1 MVTKWS
7 AFPVLPASSKSHG
20 APVSSFDRCILSVQA
35 TFGSANPTALSFLSM
50 TGSVRYTAPAVRYSF
65 VRSAVLAILVFV
77 ISAASGA
84 GVFAFA
90 VAQGR
95 TGSGLQWTAV
105 LALAAWVIAS
115 LCALRYWWCAPSG
128 ELVWDGQG
136 WAIHFVADE
145 EPLALRRAPQVL
157 VDMQAWLWVTVV
169 HGDLRRSWIWL
180 ERSRQTERWGDLR
193 RAVYSPAMQ
202 VATPA
207 SLFNPAQGREP

>member
-1 MVTKWS
+1 
-7 AFPVLPASSKSHG
+7 
-20 APVSSFDRCILSVQA
+20 
-35 TFGSANPTALSFLSM
+35 M
-50 TGSVRYTAPAVRYSF
+50 TGFVRYTAPAVRYPF
-65 VRSAVLAILVFV
+65 ARSVVLAILVLL

-95 TGSGLQWTAV
+95 AGSGLQWTGV

-145 EPLALRRAPQVL
+145 EPLALRGPPQVL
-157 VDMQAWLWVTVV
+157 VDMQAWLWVMAV

-180 ERSRQTERWGDLR
+180 ERSRQTERGGALR

-202 VATPA
+202 AAAPA
-207 SLFNPAQGREP
+207 SLFHPPPGREP

>member
-1 MVTKWS
+1 
-7 AFPVLPASSKSHG
+7 
-20 APVSSFDRCILSVQA
+20 
-35 TFGSANPTALSFLSM
+35 M
-50 TGSVRYTAPAVRYSF
+50 TGFVRYTAPAVRYPF
-65 VRSAVLAILVFV
+65 ARSVILAILVLV
-77 ISAASGA
+77 VLTASGA

-95 TGSGLQWTAV
+95 TGSGLQWAGM

-115 LCALRYWWCAPSG
+115 LCALWYWWRAPSG
-128 ELVWDGQG
+128 ELVWDGQF

-145 EPLALRRAPQVL
+145 EPLALRGPPQVL
-157 VDMQAWLWVTVV
+157 VDMQAWLWVMVL

-202 VATPA
+202 AAAPA
-207 SLFNPAQGREP
+207 SLFHPAPGREP

>member
-1 MVTKWS
+1 
-7 AFPVLPASSKSHG
+7 
-20 APVSSFDRCILSVQA
+20 
-35 TFGSANPTALSFLSM
+35 M
-50 TGSVRYTAPAVRYSF
+50 TGFVRYTAPAVRYSF
-65 VRSAVLAILVFV
+65 ARSVVLAILVLL

-95 TGSGLQWTAV
+95 AGSGLQWTGV

-115 LCALRYWWCAPSG
+115 FCALWYWWRAPSG
-128 ELVWDGQG
+128 ALVWDGQG

-157 VDMQAWLWVTVV
+157 VDMQAWLWVMVL

-202 VATPA
+202 AAPTAVQSTEAP
-207 SLFNPAQGREP
+207 SREP